1 MRLRGCILVIACSVA
16 LTALS
21 QGMMRDIAA
30 ALEEVPVP
38 IVKLDLHGSF
48 ISNER
53 VQFAGL
59 KFGLEHGVRFQYGLG
74 YSLLWSKVERV
85 EVVPVNG
92 AVTTRLRFGY
102 VTPYVEYAFYQKGP
116 WELRLPVQF
125 GIGSG
130 SVVYEDAVGRTH
142 KLQKSGVF
150 LYEPSI
156 TVQYR
161 FLQYF
166 GLGAGWGYRLVL
178 RSAPLAEGLTAPI
191 YTFGLKV
198 FFGDL
203 WKDFKPPQRN

>member
-1 MRLRGCILVIACSVA
+1 MGLRTTCLLIAFSMT
-16 LTALS
+16 LMALS
-21 QGMMRDIAA
+21 QGMMLDIRA
-30 ALEEVPVP
+30 ALSEPALP
-38 IVKLDLHGSF
+38 IAKLDLRGSF
-48 ISNER
+48 IGNER
-53 VQFAGL
+53 VQFAGI
-59 KFGLEHGVRFQYGLG
+59 KFGLEHGARFQYGIG
-74 YSLLWSKVERV
+74 YSFLWSRVEKVET
-85 EVVPVNG
+85 VPVDG

-102 VTPYVEYAFYQKGP
+102 VTPYVEYAFYRKGP
-116 WELRLPVQF
+116 WELRMPVQL

-130 SVVYEDAVGRTH
+130 SVVYDDLGGRTR

-161 FLQYF
+161 FLTYF

-191 YTFGLKV
+191 YAFGLKV

-203 WKDFKPPQRN
+203 WKDIRPAQQD

>member
-1 MRLRGCILVIACSVA
+1 MRLRGPFLLIVCLAAQAA
-16 LTALS
+16 LP
-21 QGMMRDIAA
+21 QGMMKDIRA
-30 ALEEVPVP
+30 ALAEEPLP
-38 IVKLDLHGSF
+38 IVKLDLRGSF

-53 VQFAGL
+53 VQFAGI
-59 KFGLEHGVRFQYGLG
+59 KFGLEQGARFQYGIG
-74 YSLLWSKVERV
+74 YSFLWSRVERT
-85 EVVPVNG
+85 ETVPVDG

-102 VTPYVEYAFYQKGP
+102 VTPYVEYAFYRKGP
-116 WELRLPVQF
+116 WELRMPVQF

-130 SVVYEDAVGRTH
+130 SVVYDDAGGR
-142 KLQKSGVF
+142 KQELQKSIVF
-150 LYEPSI
+150 LYEPSM

-161 FLQYF
+161 FLTYF

-203 WKDFKPPQRN
+203 WKDVRPAE

>member
-1 MRLRGCILVIACSVA
+1 MGLRGITLLIASS
-16 LTALS
+16 TAFAAMS
-21 QGMMRDIAA
+21 QGLMHDIRA
-30 ALEEVPVP
+30 ALGEEPLP
-38 IVKLDLHGSF
+38 IVKLDLRGSF

-53 VQFAGL
+53 VQFAGI
-59 KFGLEHGVRFQYGLG
+59 KFGLEHSARFQYGIG
-74 YSLLWSKVERV
+74 YSFLWSRV
-85 EVVPVNG
+85 ENVETVPVDG

-102 VTPYVEYAFYQKGP
+102 VTPYAECAFYRKGP
-116 WELRLPVQF
+116 WELRMPVQF
-125 GIGSG
+125 GFGSG
-130 SVVYEDAVGRTH
+130 SVVYDDAVGRTR

-161 FLQYF
+161 FLKYF

-203 WKDFKPPQRN
+203 SKDIRGVGQE